1 MKRPLLPILLCGL
14 HASLTWVSAAPRV
27 ALVIGNSRYSGLPDS
42 RQLTSPVADAGDIAA
57 ALSSLGYTIVTGGP
71 VTDAGRER
79 MTTVT
84 EQFATAAKDAEAA
97 VFYYS
102 GHGVQVGDDNFLL
115 PSDTPA
121 LNGLSVLKNRTVLLR
136 DSVMVA
142 LEEANA
148 TTKVIILD
156 CCRDNPFSAQLAAAL
171 AQTGKSVKTK
181 SVGEITGYGPG
192 FYLAF
197 ATSPGSTAADGNGRR
212 NSPFTAAMLQA
223 MPGSSSKD
231 IDFFFRD
238 VKTLLPDDQ
247 VSWTNHSI
255 KGSFIFNPKSVAP
268 NFPKPPALMDPVPP
282 PPVVARVAPVP
293 PPAPSP
299 SGLPTDSYSL
309 MAGKVAGERKLI
321 EVAAGVSVAF
331 RWCPAG
337 RFTMGSPASEKA
349 VLKAA
354 GIKESDYSP
363 EVEHEVTLTKGYWL
377 AETEVTQG
385 QWQGVMKTSLVQQ
398 ANEMLADET
407 VYEWDGKTLRD
418 SLSYKK
424 GEGSRAIG
432 VEAEKIAMY
441 FVSWED
447 AEEFCSKASRHA
459 GVRGWRVSLP
469 TEAQWEYACR
479 AGTTGMTYAGD
490 FEIKGEYNAPGLDP
504 IAWYGGNS
512 SKGYNGEGW
521 RMVNFKGRQYPG
533 ETAGIRKVGAK
544 QANAWGLHDMLGNVR
559 EWCADWLEGYSV
571 VNISDPEGLATG
583 THRVI
588 RGGAWGH
595 GAARCRAAMRLVG
608 EPGTRF
614 DDLGF
619 RPALVPSS

>member
-1 MKRPLLPILLCGL
+1 MKRPLLLPILLCGL

-42 RQLTSPVADAGDIAA
+42 RQLSSPVADAGDIAA

-121 LNGLSVLKNRTVLLR
+121 LTGISVLKNRTVLLR

-148 TTKVIILD
+148 ATKVIILD
-156 CCRDNPFSAQLAAAL
+156 CCRDNPFSAQLAAVL

-197 ATSPGSTAADGNGRR
+197 ATSPGSTAADGNGQR

-268 NFPKPPALMDPVPP
+268 NFPKPPAIMDPVTP
-282 PPVVARVAPVP
+282 APVD
-293 PPAPSP
+293 SP
-299 SGLPTDSYSL
+299 LDQPVIGKPLVFTLP
-309 MAGKVAGERKLI
+309 GGEKLTMQSI
-321 EVAAGVSVAF
+321 
-331 RWCPAG
+331 PAG
-337 RFTMGSPASEKA
+337 SFTMGSPAT
-349 VLKAA
+349 
-354 GIKESDYSP
+354 
-363 EVEHEVTLTKGYWL
+363 EVGRSGDENQVNVTLMENYWL
-377 AETEVTQG
+377 GKTEFTQG
-385 QWQGVMKTSLVQQ
+385 QWKAVMGSNPSIYKGDDLPVETVSWDDVQQ
-398 ANEMLADET
+398 CLAKMQT
-407 VYEWDGKTLRD
+407 KVPHPK
-418 SLSYKK
+418 
-424 GEGSRAIG
+424 
-432 VEAEKIAMY
+432 
-441 FVSWED
+441 
-447 AEEFCSKASRHA
+447 
-459 GVRGWRVSLP
+459 GWRWSLP

-479 AGTTGMTYAGD
+479 AGTVTAFSFGP
-490 FEIKGEYNAPGLDP
+490 KL
-504 IAWYGGNS
+504 S
-512 SKGYNGEGW
+512 STEANFDVSKPVGVGSYRPNG
-521 RMVNFKGRQYPG
+521 
-533 ETAGIRKVGAK
+533 
-544 QANAWGLHDMLGNVR
+544 WGLYDMHGNVG
-559 EWCADWLEGYSV
+559 EWCEDAWTVISRLSGG
-571 VNISDPEGLATG
+571 SDPLGKIGTG
-583 THRVI
+583 RVF
-588 RGGAWGH
+588 RGGSWNVE
-595 GAARCRAAMRLVG
+595 AASCRAANRNRYK
-608 EPGTRF
+608 PGLR
-614 DDLGF
+614 DSNLGF
-619 RPALVPSS
+619 RPALVPSG